1 MLFIYN
7 WKITALQYFFGFCHK
22 SARISHRYTY
32 VPSLLNLPPLSP
44 SQPSRLSQST
54 GLSSLSH
61 TANFHWLCVLH
72 MVLYMFPCCSLR
84 SAHPLLPCC
93 VHKPDILSIHLSVDT
108 WVVSMFWLLQVMLQW
123 TWGCRYFRIFKI
135 RNNTGI
141 LPQGNSQDQ
150 LIKITEI

>member
-1 MLFIYN
+1 MCHSVVLVSAIYQQ
-7 WKITALQYFFGFCHK
+7 KIIGTGLRM
-22 SARISHRYTY
+22 SP
-32 VPSLLNLPPLSP
+32 PSWTSLSP
-44 SQPSRLSQST
+44 PTPSHLSRLSQST

-61 TANFHWLCVLH
+61 TANSHWLCVLH
-72 MVLYMFPCCSLR
+72 MVQYMFPCYCLH

-93 VHKPDILSIHLSVDT
+93 VHKPDILAIHLSVDT
-108 WVVSMFWLLQVMLQW
+108 WVVSISWLLQVMLQW
-123 TWGCRYFRIFKI
+123 TWGCRYFLIFKI